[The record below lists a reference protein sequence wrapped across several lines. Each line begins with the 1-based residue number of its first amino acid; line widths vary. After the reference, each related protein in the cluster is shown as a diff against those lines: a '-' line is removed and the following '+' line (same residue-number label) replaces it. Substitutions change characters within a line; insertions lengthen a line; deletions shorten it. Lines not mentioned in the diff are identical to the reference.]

1 MLYNNTVIKNKV
13 HSHQMISIL
22 SLIRAVLANDANKFN
37 KCSFTGQETGTQHQ
51 RYTSFKELTT

>member
-1 MLYNNTVIKNKV
+1 
-13 HSHQMISIL
+13 MISIL

-51 RYTSFKELTT
+51 RYTSFKELTTLSF